1 MVLRVNGSVPMRR
14 AVVKQM
20 KKPMEKRT
28 TRPTREPRDM
38 LRRTMTG
45 IGRTKIA
52 MSVMRF
58 VIALDQLRR
67 QSALVIH
74 TSGVVLTGVQRS

>member
-38 LRRTMTG
+38 LRRTMIG
-45 IGRTKIA
+45 IGRMNIA

-58 VIALDQLRR
+58 VIALDQL
-67 QSALVIH
+67 
-74 TSGVVLTGVQRS
+74 